1 MNPHRRRSIHQGE
14 MPLHNAQTYKAFQT
28 TPPLLVYA
36 YCYIMQESWRFYNT
50 NHVTQASEDLA
61 PNKILSDPC
70 SPLLS
75 FYKEM
80 ASAKEKIDKCTIES
94 IKRI

>member
-1 MNPHRRRSIHQGE
+1 

-28 TPPLLVYA
+28 PLLVYA
-36 YCYIMQESWRFYNT
+36 YCYIMQKSWWLYNT
-50 NHVTQASEDLA
+50 NHVIQASKDLA
-61 PNKILSDPC
+61 PDKILSDPC
-70 SPLLS
+70 LPLLS

-80 ASAKEKIDKCTIES
+80 ASAKEMTDKGTIES